1 MKDLNTDRKT
11 LISELRNSY
20 NNAETPGILLG
31 AAKIDDDVHS
41 DIPLYMPLKM
51 LNRHWLIAGAT
62 GTGKTKTVQLLCE
75 QLSLAGVPSLVMDI
89 KGDLSWL
96 AATGDESNTHIQ
108 KRHALLGLD
117 YQSSDFA
124 VELMNIWGT
133 DEWVALRTTVTEFG
147 PILFSKILDL
157 SPAQSWVMSMIFK
170 YCDDH
175 QLWLVNLDDVKTVLK
190 YLSSEEG
197 KKKFEADY
205 GMISSATTWA
215 LTRKLIWL
223 EQQGADVFFGEPSF
237 EVWDLMSKWVINIVR
252 TMNLQK
258 HPQLFST
265 FMLSLLA
272 EIYELFPEAWDLDA
286 PRLMIV
292 IDEAHLIF
300 KHANQELIEQ
310 LETVVKLIRSKWV
323 GVIFVTQLPDDIPDA
338 ILGQLWFK
346 IQHQLRA
353 VTARDRK
360 AIQKAVE
367 NYPISDLYAADRLI
381 MDLWI
386 WEAMMTCL
394 DSKWR
399 PTPLVHT
406 YLRAPMSR
414 MDILS
419 ESEIS
424 TLTAKSLLVQK
435 YKTAIDSESAHEI
448 LQAEIKKAA
457 VKADDAKV
465 SKDKKST
472 FDQIMKSKFASNI
485 MKDMWN
491 SIVRWALGAIG
502 LKIDGRRTFF

>member
-1 MKDLNTDRKT
+1 MQET
-11 LISELRNSY
+11 LIEDLRKSY
-20 NNAETPGILLG
+20 TMEWPSLLLG
-31 AAKIDDDVHS
+31 ASKVGDDVYS
-41 DIPLYMPLKM
+41 DIPLRIPLKM

-62 GTGKTKTVQLLCE
+62 GTWKTKTVQLLCE
-75 QLSLAGVPSLVMDI
+75 QLSLAWVPSLVMDI
-89 KGDLSWL
+89 KGDLSGL
-96 AATGDESNTHIQ
+96 AAAWDETNSHIQ
-108 KRHALLGLD
+108 KRHASLGFE
-117 YQSSDFA
+117 YESSDFA
-124 VELMNIWGT
+124 VELMNIWWT
-133 DEWVALRTTVTEFG
+133 DEWVALRTTITEFG
-147 PILFSKILDL
+147 PLLFSKILDL
-157 SPAQSWVMSMIFK
+157 SSAQSGVMSMIFK

-190 YLSSEEG
+190 YLSSKEW

-205 GMISSATTWA
+205 GLISSATTWA
-215 LTRKLIWL
+215 LMRKIVWL
-223 EQQGADVFFGEPSF
+223 EQQWADTFFGEPSF

-272 EIYELFPEAWDLDA
+272 EIYELFPEAGDLDA

-300 KHANQELIEQ
+300 KHANEELVSQ

-338 ILGQLWFK
+338 VLSQLWLK
-346 IQHQLRA
+346 IQHQLRW

-360 AIQKAVE
+360 AIEKAVE
-367 NYPISDLYAADRLI
+367 NYPVTDLYEPDRLI
-381 MDLWI
+381 MELGI
-386 WEAMMTCL
+386 WEAFVTCL
-394 DSKWR
+394 DEKWR

-419 ESEIS
+419 PTEVS
-424 TLTAKSLLVQK
+424 TLTSKSMLVQK
-435 YKTAIDSESAHEI
+435 YKTAIDPESAHEI
-448 LQAEIKKAA
+448 LQQEIKKATE
-457 VKADDAKV
+457 KSLDESE
-465 SKDKKST
+465 SKDKKWT
-472 FDQIMKSKFASNI
+472 FDTIMKSKFASNI

-491 SIVRWALGAIG
+491 MLVRWALWAVW